1 MIDIR
6 GINKAELLVDLYN
19 KAHQVEVDRLQPS
32 ILFTID
38 GAEDLL
44 KQTTS
49 FDELYG
55 RVLNVDLSND
65 QEFDETLYD
74 SYNGFGMAQSVV
86 DKIRLAYEMVEKQG
100 QVIERLA
107 KDLRED
113 YNKIAELFKR
123 IYKKEDLDKA
133 DVIISLIDYF
143 SNISEWV
150 MAYNNISMKY
160 DKVLYSR
167 DYWKHGILIVIKDGM
182 FGTTDRNGNEIIPC
196 QYECVQMLYHSGES
210 TADTISYIKSPWRRH
225 SAMSHRLKDFMED

>member
-65 QEFDETLYD
+65 LI
-74 SYNGFGMAQSVV
+74 MALV
-86 DKIRLAYEMVEKQG
+86 
-100 QVIERLA
+100 
-107 KDLRED
+107 
-113 YNKIAELFKR
+113 
-123 IYKKEDLDKA
+123 
-133 DVIISLIDYF
+133 
-143 SNISEWV
+143 WP
-150 MAYNNISMKY
+150 
-160 DKVLYSR
+160 KVL
-167 DYWKHGILIVIKDGM
+167 LIKLDWHM
-182 FGTTDRNGNEIIPC
+182 
-196 QYECVQMLYHSGES
+196 
-210 TADTISYIKSPWRRH
+210 KW
-225 SAMSHRLKDFMED
+225 